1 MQAPRRRRRPRLRGL
16 SINRLL
22 PNLLTIFALVSGLT
36 SIRFAIQD
44 RWELAVIA
52 ILVAAILDVMDGGV
66 ARLLKASS
74 PLGAQLDSLSDFVCF
89 GVAPALLFYLWTG
102 ENAGSLGWLVTLA
115 FAICAAMRLAR
126 FNVDKESDAKPAW
139 AATYFTGVPSPAG
152 AGLALLPMMIDFQA
166 GPGIGD
172 YPVLIALWTVTV
184 GLLMVSNLST
194 FSLKKVRIPE
204 RHLIFVMVGLGLLIA
219 ALFSAPWETL
229 TILAL
234 LYLCTLPI
242 SQLRYQRQMRET
254 AEKGEIQPDA
264 LNEAILDEIEDEDSE
279 DEDGPPP
286 ADAPSPP
293 R

>member
-1 MQAPRRRRRPRLRGL
+1 MPARRRRPRLRGL
-16 SINRLL
+16 AFNRLL
-22 PNLLTIFALVSGLT
+22 PNLLTTFALVSGLT

-52 ILVAAILDVMDGGV
+52 ILVAAILDVMDGGL

-89 GVAPALLFYLWTG
+89 GVAPALLLYLWSV

-126 FNVDKESDAKPAW
+126 FNVAKDADDKPAW

-152 AGLALLPMMIDFQA
+152 AGLALLPVIISFQT
-166 GPGIGD
+166 GPGIRD
-172 YPVLIALWTVTV
+172 YPVMIALWTVIV

-219 ALFSAPWETL
+219 ALFSAPWQTL

-234 LYLCTLPI
+234 LYLCTLPV
-242 SQLRYQRQMRET
+242 SHLRYQRQMRET
-254 AEKGEIQPDA
+254 AEGGEIQPDA
-264 LNEAILDEIEDEDSE
+264 LNEAILDEIEDEEGE
-279 DEDGPPP
+279 DEPPSD
-286 ADAPSPP
+286 DAPSPP